1 MSNVQNSKS
10 NVFKMKK
17 NIVITGGTKGIG
29 FAIAEIFAEAG
40 YNLAIC
46 SRHENDLT
54 EMKIGFAKRFPN
66 ITVFAMKADMSV
78 KKEVLNFAAALKK
91 EFHHINILIN
101 NAGIFKPGNISTEAE
116 DALESMIA
124 ANLFSAY
131 HLTRAVLPLM
141 YGSEKAHIFNM
152 CSVANLKA
160 YPGGGSYSISKFAL
174 YGFSQNLRQE
184 LKSEHIKVTAVMP
197 GATWSESWRGFDA
210 PPERLMQAADIA
222 KIIFSCTQLS
232 DSAVVEDIIL
242 RPQLGDI

>member
-1 MSNVQNSKS
+1 ML
-10 NVFKMKK
+10 KK
-17 NIVITGGTKGIG
+17 NIIITGGTKGIG
-29 FAIAEIFAEAG
+29 LAIAEIFAEAG
-40 YNLAIC
+40 YDLAIC
-46 SRHENDLT
+46 SRHENDLI
-54 EMKIGFAKRFPN
+54 EMKSAFTKRFPN
-66 ITVFAMKADMSV
+66 VKIWTMKADMSV
-78 KKEVLNFAAALKK
+78 KKEVLDFAAAIKK
-91 EFHHINILIN
+91 EFNYINILIN
-101 NAGIFKPGNISTEAE
+101 NAGIFKPGNISTETD
-116 DALESMIA
+116 DALDSMMA

-152 CSVANLKA
+152 CSIANLKA

-184 LKSEHIKVTAVMP
+184 LKSEKIKVTAVMP

-210 PPERLMQAADIA
+210 PQDRLMQAADIA

-232 DSAVVEDIIL
+232 DAAVVEDIIL